1 MDPEK
6 GSAEERAGRT
16 PSLMDQEPFATIL
29 AHPRRFAWGL
39 PPVFIVPILAGLL
52 IADWSLR
59 AAIALQLALQTAGL
73 LWLYLPPAR
82 RRWRSGEASPGRDFD
97 RPDRHVS

>member
-1 MDPEK
+1 MALKE
-6 GSAEERAGRT
+6 
-16 PSLMDQEPFATIL
+16 QEPFATIR

-39 PPVFIVPILAGLL
+39 PPVFILPILAGLM

-59 AAIALQLALQTAGL
+59 GAIALQLALQTAGL

-82 RRWRSGEASPGRDFD
+82 RRWQAERERAQQRAQNGG
-97 RPDRHVS
+97 

>member
-1 MDPEK
+1 M
-6 GSAEERAGRT
+6 AEDQSTVRESKR
-16 PSLMDQEPFATIL
+16 SLMEQEPFATIR

-39 PPVFIVPILAGLL
+39 PAAFLLPILVGLM

-73 LWLYLPPAR
+73 LWLYVPPAR
-82 RRWRSGEASPGRDFD
+82 RRWRAERERQG
-97 RPDRHVS
+97 